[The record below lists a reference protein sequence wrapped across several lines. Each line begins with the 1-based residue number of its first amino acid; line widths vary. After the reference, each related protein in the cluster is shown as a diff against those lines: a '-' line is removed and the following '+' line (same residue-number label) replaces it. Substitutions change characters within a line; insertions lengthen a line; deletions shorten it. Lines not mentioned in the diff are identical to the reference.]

1 MTTSP
6 DQRSEQI
13 RRAAAEL
20 FFNHGFEATT
30 TRGIAE
36 VLGIKSASIYY
47 HYEDKQEILF
57 EIIYST
63 MRELIDRVRVGAEQQ
78 ALPDR
83 KLATLIIH
91 HVLMHAH
98 RPKEAILGDTEL
110 RSLTGER
117 RKVVQRLR
125 DEYERLLTDILH
137 EGREAGAFDLLDEKL
152 TAYAILGAVHAR
164 RHVVR
169 APRAPVAAGGRP
181 RLRRL
186 RPAARRRRPDRA
198 GRARLADVVGA
209 GVLRGCPPQA
219 TALRALV
226 PRQQPAGIA
235 RLPRSR
241 EARVGD
247 APVGCRGRVLRP
259 AVTNAWAR
267 RPRPSRQQGT
277 AASSRWQRRAVAG
290 PATRAPRARR
300 TNPIAARP
308 ARPLQMSTCLARRA
322 PGSPPAR
329 PRR

>member
-1 MTTSP
+1 MTAPP
-6 DQRSEQI
+6 DQRSDQI

-30 TRGIAE
+30 TRGIAQ

-63 MRELIDRVRVGAEQQ
+63 MRELIDRVRIGAEQQ
-78 ALPDR
+78 ALADR

-152 TAYAILGAVHAR
+152 TAYAILAQCTHVGTWYER
-164 RHVVR
+164 RGR
-169 APRAPVAAGGRP
+169 LSLPEVALDYVAFG
-181 RLRRL
+181 L
-186 RPAARRRRPDRA
+186 
-198 GRARLADVVGA
+198 RLAGA
-209 GVLRGCPPQA
+209 GPIEQDELDSLMSSAQA
-219 TALRALV
+219 FYEDAR
-226 PRQQPAGIA
+226 PK
-235 RLPRSR
+235 RLP
-241 EARVGD
+241 
-247 APVGCRGRVLRP
+247 
-259 AVTNAWAR
+259 
-267 RPRPSRQQGT
+267 
-277 AASSRWQRRAVAG
+277 
-290 PATRAPRARR
+290 
-300 TNPIAARP
+300 
-308 ARPLQMSTCLARRA
+308 
-322 PGSPPAR
+322 
-329 PRR
+329 

>member
-1 MTTSP
+1 MTASP

-63 MRELIDRVRVGAEQQ
+63 MRELIDRVRIGAEQQ
-78 ALPDR
+78 ASPDR

-137 EGREAGAFDLLDEKL
+137 EGREAGAFDLLDDKL
-152 TAYAILGAVHAR
+152 TAYAILAQCTHVGTWYER
-164 RHVVR
+164 RGR
-169 APRAPVAAGGRP
+169 LSLPEVALDYVAFG
-181 RLRRL
+181 L
-186 RPAARRRRPDRA
+186 
-198 GRARLADVVGA
+198 RLAGA
-209 GVLRGCPPQA
+209 DPIEQDELDSLMSSAQA
-219 TALRALV
+219 FY
-226 PRQQPAGIA
+226 
-235 RLPRSR
+235 
-241 EARVGD
+241 ED
-247 APVGCRGRVLRP
+247 
-259 AVTNAWAR
+259 
-267 RPRPSRQQGT
+267 
-277 AASSRWQRRAVAG
+277 
-290 PATRAPRARR
+290 
-300 TNPIAARP
+300 ARP
-308 ARPLQMSTCLARRA
+308 KGPSQ
-322 PGSPPAR
+322 
-329 PRR
+329 